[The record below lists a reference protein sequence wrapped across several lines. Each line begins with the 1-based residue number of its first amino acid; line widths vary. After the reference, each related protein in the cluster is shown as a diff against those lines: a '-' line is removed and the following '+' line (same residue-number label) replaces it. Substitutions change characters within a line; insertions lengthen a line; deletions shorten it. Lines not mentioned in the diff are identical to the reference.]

1 METDV
6 PVVTPAVSVIP
17 GTITTTTSSTLS
29 VSPYIGMLI
38 DAQNS
43 SGVWYQACVLDIK
56 LLEREETPVA
66 VTSAVELL
74 PMDVEEVLDFT
85 KDENQRPIDGE
96 TVKEEVAPTT
106 ESVEAIVETTPAS
119 VSLSPS
125 TITWVQIAYIGLS
138 SSSDEWISVES
149 GRLAEWNSQSKG
161 RRGDLRLR
169 DEIYSLS
176 LFCPTIVSAV
186 EGAGGVG
193 AKSHSHYGHCYANA
207 FVPSEY
213 VSLVNR
219 FGEANGFLRLLKQL
233 RDLIDQESHHNHTP
247 TQVVLLCLPLVNTL
261 GQMYRVL
268 DRITLFRVLREL
280 LPLSRKLFLEL
291 LSEQE
296 IRHIPNELVEATLGW
311 LDCIATRLLLT
322 AQEQKLEG
330 SVERSE
336 EQVVQDSLEEL
347 RLSIAIHYFSSPFLN
362 RRLGGLKMLTDM
374 IQRARNGQLYPN
386 GIQKTVPNVQSA
398 GNSTTEART
407 LTWPLTTFSVLPI
420 TYFWSVKRIGEVLL
434 QVNVFHQ
441 LYAEGSST
449 HDSLVQ
455 RSSAILRAL
464 AEEELLDRSL
474 LSLLFQRQDLL
485 KVLADLIHAFSPE
498 KLEIVL
504 SLCEK
509 EMEEAN
515 SDNSSGVDNNS
526 RGRNDGVFSVLCG
539 IAHESR
545 RCLMT
550 FSSFSA
556 TSFASYLALHRHTLS
571 SLWKWSLHHPTM
583 DKLENLI
590 DMGISQA
597 SAIEEGGWDCW
608 VRQWQ
613 RLELLLQT
621 ALSALGSSV
630 PEAILLAARVIQAF
644 LYSWP
649 TKKPLCLMKDEG
661 LRSQDDK
668 LPFLP
673 VRYAVANY
681 LSQHDNLYSLLT
693 TSLLSLKTLSSTLPS
708 PPLQQYEAILDLFY
722 LLYRSTEK
730 EALPKEALYVIWKAH
745 ILEAE
750 RVEEFDLATTLF
762 SKLPTRIV
770 VENQDSSTQSDNNA
784 NASSAS
790 ANEETDGG
798 ALGEGSGDKLAKY
811 KTFFGEPEIWLE
823 IHQKLICSS
832 QSIDTAIRSYLSS
845 PFFSLKT
852 LRMVEKWFKFVNAE
866 LSLCTLCDGNGVV
879 IATDLSS
886 LRGMDMFA
894 FLLFVCSSEAV
905 AISCVKFIIHWLQA
919 ASGGATDY
927 GASYRDHLYSTCMK
941 HLQYHSRKQKG
952 EHDVPDIEEVPLS
965 RVLLLFNGLVEEA
978 FTRSETKLY
987 AHGAICREEK
997 TAFKIT
1003 SSNKKLSA
1011 KFNAAKGSE
1020 DIIMRGNDT
1029 VEALVQAIAEVVGLS
1044 PEQLKIFRMGKEV
1057 LSRDYRKLLV
1067 ELPYLSTKETLI
1079 IAERPIT
1086 TTAVDTSK
1094 VEVVELEKDGEE
1106 CRKREQ
1112 TSNNV
1117 GVMTARSE
1125 DLYHLFFQLL
1135 EQALLNQQPEE
1146 VAALWQT
1153 LSLLPTFFSP
1163 LSRWVSLNFPV
1174 GHPVTL
1180 VDVEERFLGFSLR
1193 ENGKRGGKLG
1203 EVVYTLQVV
1212 DILFS
1217 ALHSHNLPLALL
1229 WQQYFVAGSNPPEEL
1244 PSRDKWLSSF
1254 LSKGGFAFLANTF
1267 EWIRQ
1272 LLYSRVKQIE
1282 EEGYSKPHDGIDAE
1296 LLLQGMVLVNKIIN
1310 NCLVIMDDKA
1320 KTVVEGDLVF
1330 SRWSSLYW
1338 TILLSALYM
1347 QKIFLFYQNY
1357 RDSNGT
1363 NQSET
1368 TGVVGVQKVFKGLQ
1382 LEEVYRQTLDVSLDN
1397 LKYLATH
1404 HEEVLQEYNFLDE
1417 LKGEGTNDSLPSGYE
1432 YLLHHCLTSD
1442 DSLKPIDTSNM
1453 VFLNWLVEALPN
1465 LLDHLLIKQ
1474 TSASS
1479 STLTPAIAL
1488 RKHILEILLARRPSS
1503 ATLYQTV
1510 QQKKQSALIPNG
1522 NIPSYATNM
1531 EKGRIGEKACEAIF
1545 AMVVRLLHPSH
1556 VAVCASVITSN
1567 AGIKDQQ
1574 LNGENGK
1581 VWSGSEGLL
1590 SAEKRKIL
1598 CEQILHEIEDLYAA
1612 VFSSHEGDLTTSA
1625 SSLKKKRKR
1634 KFLNLEGNLSL
1645 LVALVQT
1652 TDDRYVWSLF
1662 NRDVVEFLVHRLLG
1676 IGLQKQERECLALL
1690 REDDVFAR
1698 LATAVLTLYYISL

>member
-1 METDV
+1 METDA
-6 PVVTPAVSVIP
+6 PAAAPAVSVTP
-17 GTITTTTSSTLS
+17 GTITATTSSTLS

-56 LLEREETPVA
+56 LLEREENPATVH
-66 VTSAVELL
+66 SAVELL

-85 KDENQRPIDGE
+85 KDENERPIDE
-96 TVKEEVAPTT
+96 EVVKEEVAPTT
-106 ESVEAIVETTPAS
+106 EPVEAIVDTTSAS
-119 VSLSPS
+119 APPS
-125 TITWVQIAYIGLS
+125 TIAWVQIAYIGLS
-138 SSSDEWISVES
+138 SSSDEWISAES

-161 RRGDLRLR
+161 LRGDLRVR
-169 DEIYSLS
+169 DEINSLS
-176 LFCPTIVSAV
+176 LSCPTIVSTV
-186 EGAGGVG
+186 EGAGGGG
-193 AKSHSHYGHCYANA
+193 AKSHNHYGHFYANA
-207 FVPSEY
+207 FVPAEY
-213 VSLVNR
+213 VSLVNH
-219 FGEANGFLRLLKQL
+219 FGESNGFPRLLKQL
-233 RDLIDQESHHNHTP
+233 RDLIEQGSHHNHTP
-247 TQVVLLCLPLVNTL
+247 TQVVLLCLPLVNTM

-291 LSEQE
+291 LTEQE
-296 IRHIPNELVEATLGW
+296 IRHVPNELVEATLGW
-311 LDCIATRLLLT
+311 LDCIAARLLVT

-336 EQVVQDSLEEL
+336 EQVAQDSLEEL
-347 RLSIAIHYFSSPFLN
+347 RLTIAVHYFSSPFLN

-386 GIQKTVPNVQSA
+386 GIQKTVPNVQSSVVNMSEA
-398 GNSTTEART
+398 GTPA
-407 LTWPLTTFSVLPI
+407 WPITTFSVLPI

-504 SLCEK
+504 SLCEN
-509 EMEEAN
+509 EMEEVNSGNSNGVAN
-515 SDNSSGVDNNS
+515 IS
-526 RGRNDGVFSVLCG
+526 RERNDGVLSVLYG
-539 IAHESR
+539 IALESR

-550 FSSFSA
+550 FASVSA
-556 TSFASYLALHRHTLS
+556 TSFLSYLALHRHTLS
-571 SLWKWSLHHPTM
+571 SLWKWSLRHPTM
-583 DKLENLI
+583 DKLESLI
-590 DMGISQA
+590 DLGISQA
-597 SAIEEGGWDCW
+597 TAVEEGGWDCW
-608 VRQWQ
+608 LRQWQ
-613 RLELLLQT
+613 RLEFLLQT

-649 TKKPLCLMKDEG
+649 TKRPLCLMKDEG
-661 LRSQDDK
+661 LRSEDDT

-673 VRYAVANY
+673 FRYAVANY

-708 PPLQQYEAILDLFY
+708 PPLRQYEAILDLFY
-722 LLYRSTEK
+722 LLYRSTGK
-730 EALPKEALYVIWKAH
+730 ESLPKEALFVIWKAH

-750 RVEEFDLATTLF
+750 SVEEFDLATTLF
-762 SKLPTRIV
+762 SKLPTRIL
-770 VENQDSSTQSDNNA
+770 VEHQDGSAQSGNNCASSNA
-784 NASSAS
+784 NASSTS
-790 ANEETDGG
+790 VNEESEGG
-798 ALGEGSGDKLAKY
+798 TLGEGSGDKLAKCN
-811 KTFFGEPEIWLE
+811 TFFGEPEVWLE
-823 IHQKLICSS
+823 IYEKLICSPR
-832 QSIDTAIRSYLSS
+832 SIDTAVKSYLSS

-866 LSLCTLCDGNGVV
+866 LSLCTLCDGNGVE

-886 LRGMDMFA
+886 LRGLDMFV
-894 FLLFVCSSEAV
+894 FLLFVCSSDAV

-919 ASGGATDY
+919 ASGGTADY
-927 GASYRDHLYSTCMK
+927 GASYREHLYSTCMK
-941 HLQYHSRKQKG
+941 HLQYHSRKHKG
-952 EHDVPDIEEVPLS
+952 EHDVQDVEEVPLS

-997 TAFKIT
+997 TAFKVT
-1003 SSNKKLSA
+1003 STHKKLSA
-1011 KFNAAKGSE
+1011 KLNA

-1044 PEQLKIFRMGKEV
+1044 PEQLKIFRMGKEI
-1057 LSRDYRKLLV
+1057 LSGDYRKLLV
-1067 ELPYLSTKETLI
+1067 ELPYLSAKETLI
-1079 IAERPIT
+1079 IAERSIT

-1094 VEVVELEKDGEE
+1094 VEVEESEKDGEG
-1106 CRKREQ
+1106 RGQ
-1112 TSNNV
+1112 VANNV

-1135 EQALLNQQPEE
+1135 EQALLNREQDE

-1163 LSRWVSLNFPV
+1163 LSRWVYLNFPV
-1174 GHPVTL
+1174 GHSVAP

-1193 ENGKRGGKLG
+1193 ENGKGGGKLG
-1203 EVVYTLQVV
+1203 EVVYALQVV

-1217 ALHSHNLPLALL
+1217 ALQSHSLPLALL
-1229 WQQYFVAGSNPPEEL
+1229 WQQYFATGSSPPEEL
-1244 PSRDKWLSSF
+1244 PSRDKWLNYF
-1254 LSKGGFAFLANTF
+1254 LSKGGFTFLANTF

-1272 LLYSRVKQIE
+1272 LLHSRMKQVV
-1282 EEGYSKPHDGIDAE
+1282 EEGYSKHGIDAE

-1310 NCLVIMDDKA
+1310 NCLAIMEDKT
-1320 KTVVEGDLVF
+1320 KTIVEGDLVF

-1347 QKIFLFYQNY
+1347 QKIFLFYQNRESY
-1357 RDSNGT
+1357 GT

-1368 TGVVGVQKVFKGLQ
+1368 TGGVGVQKVFKGLQ

-1397 LKYLATH
+1397 LKYLASH
-1404 HEEVLQEYNFLDE
+1404 HDEVLQEYNFLDE
-1417 LKGEGTNDSLPSGYE
+1417 LKGEGPSDSLASGYE

-1442 DSLKPIDTSNM
+1442 DSLKTTDTTTI

-1474 TSASS
+1474 ASASS
-1479 STLTPAIAL
+1479 SAFSPAIAL

-1503 ATLYQTV
+1503 TILSQTT
-1510 QQKKQSALIPNG
+1510 QQKKQTVLTPNG
-1522 NIPSYATNM
+1522 SLPSNATNM
-1531 EKGRIGEKACEAIF
+1531 EKGRTGEKACEAIF
-1545 AMVVRLLHPSH
+1545 AMAVRLLHPSH
-1556 VAVCASVITSN
+1556 ITVSASVTSSN
-1567 AGIKDQQ
+1567 VANKDQQ
-1574 LNGENGK
+1574 LNGESGK
-1581 VWSGSEGLL
+1581 VWSGSEGLI

-1598 CEQILHEIEDLYAA
+1598 CEQILHEIQDLHAA
-1612 VFSSHEGDLTTSA
+1612 VFSGHEGDITTSA
-1625 SSLKKKRKR
+1625 SSLKKKRRR

-1662 NRDVVEFLVHRLLG
+1662 NREVVEFLVHRLLG
-1676 IGLQKQERECLALL
+1676 IGLQEQERECLALL

-1698 LATAVLTLYYISL
+1698 LATAVLTSCYFSDHVLFV